1 MGDSDNR
8 QDGLTPED
16 EKAAYERDIFRLFV
30 QSADLPVLPRSIQ
43 SRPPP
48 EPDILCQLEDG
59 AFVAFELGELHRLH
73 SNPARARFIPGFW
86 WKAVST
92 LAPPFAPDRRVR

>member
-1 MGDSDNR
+1 MSGSDNR

-30 QSADLPVLPRSIQ
+30 ESAGLPVQPWSIQ

-48 EPDILCQLEDG
+48 G
-59 AFVAFELGELHRLH
+59 A
-73 SNPARARFIPGFW
+73 
-86 WKAVST
+86 
-92 LAPPFAPDRRVR
+92 